1 MSDDKRLDT
10 NEMTD
15 AAVNDEDDTTATKA
29 ESKIVTDVDN
39 STNKLGVESRYF
51 AVVVDNPED
60 IIDANSIA
68 IAKEVT
74 EKILEA
80 MKEANVT
87 VLIGSRKEQCFIGY
101 ALSLSGDILFD
112 TVQKSSRHKTAL
124 NIRWGKICC
133 LPFRDTVKIRN
144 AFNDDK
150 PVSQFLTGQV
160 YIVKVYF
167 VVDIIKGRELKI
179 CTTEYFVII

>member
-15 AAVNDEDDTTATKA
+15 AAVNDEDDITATKA

-68 IAKEVT
+68 IAKDVT

-87 VLIGSRKEQCFIGY
+87 VLIG
-101 ALSLSGDILFD
+101 
-112 TVQKSSRHKTAL
+112 
-124 NIRWGKICC
+124 
-133 LPFRDTVKIRN
+133 
-144 AFNDDK
+144 
-150 PVSQFLTGQV
+150 
-160 YIVKVYF
+160 
-167 VVDIIKGRELKI
+167 
-179 CTTEYFVII
+179 

>member
-1 MSDDKRLDT
+1 MADT
-10 NEMTD
+10 T
-15 AAVNDEDDTTATKA
+15 VSDEDDATGTKP
-29 ESKIVTDVDN
+29 ESKMNTDVDN
-39 STNKLGVESRYF
+39 STNKLRVEIRYF

-68 IAKEVT
+68 IAKDAT
-74 EKILEA
+74 EKIVEA
-80 MKEANVT
+80 MKVANVT

-101 ALSLSGDILFD
+101 ALSLSGDILID
-112 TVQKSSRHKTAL
+112 TIHKNSLHKTVL

-150 PVSQFLTGQV
+150 PVSQFVTGQV
-160 YIVKVYF
+160 CIVNCILVTLSSM
-167 VVDIIKGRELKI
+167 E
-179 CTTEYFVII
+179 E